1 MSDWA
6 DMTNENRSANR
17 EQQTLHGEAQDTC
30 WERCSFCTSQVA
42 YEAVL
47 KLQEPAVLELP
58 DGEGT
63 DPGGGRQ

>member
-6 DMTNENRSANR
+6 SLTNENRSANR
-17 EQQTLHGEAQDTC
+17 EQQTLHGGAQDTC
-30 WERCSFCTSQVA
+30 WERCSFCRNQVA

-47 KLQEPAVLELP
+47 NLQEHAVLELP

-63 DPGGGRQ
+63 DQLGV